1 MKKLYSVF
9 TGDLSHCIITGSP
22 NVHLHHIF
30 PGSRRKQSERYG
42 FVVPLRYDLHEFG
55 THSVHENPNAGLD
68 LKLKQMAQEYW
79 ESHYGNRRAFIE
91 TFGKSYL

>member
-55 THSVHENPNAGLD
+55 TYSVHEKPNDGLD
-68 LKLKQMAQEYW
+68 LKLKRMAQEYW
-79 ESHYGNRRAFIE
+79 ESHYGDRQAFIE
-91 TFGKSYL
+91 TFGKNYL

>member
-55 THSVHENPNAGLD
+55 TYSVHEKPNDGLD
-68 LKLKQMAQEYW
+68 LKLKRMAQEYW
-79 ESHYGNRRAFIE
+79 ESHYGNRQAFIE
-91 TFGKSYL
+91 TFGKNYL

>member
-1 MKKLYSVF
+1 MIYSVF
-9 TGDLSHCIITGSP
+9 TVDLSHCIITGSP

-55 THSVHENPNAGLD
+55 TYSVHEKPNDGLD

-79 ESHYGNRRAFIE
+79 ESHYGDRQAFIE
-91 TFGKSYL
+91 TFGKNYL

>member
-1 MKKLYSVF
+1 MIYSVF

-30 PGSRRKQSERYG
+30 PGSRRKQSEKYG

-55 THSVHENPNAGLD
+55 TYSVHEKPNDGLD

-91 TFGKSYL
+91 TFGKNYL